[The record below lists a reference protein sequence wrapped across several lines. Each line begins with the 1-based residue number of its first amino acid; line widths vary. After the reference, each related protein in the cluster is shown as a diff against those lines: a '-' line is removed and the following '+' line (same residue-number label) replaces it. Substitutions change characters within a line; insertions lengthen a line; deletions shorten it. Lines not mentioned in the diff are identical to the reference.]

1 MATLLIACVASAQE
15 YGIGGP
21 LRLQPIPQESALSKS
36 MFSAPRH
43 ASPQHRTIEVDGE
56 RQMWW
61 GYYQSE
67 SRIVGLGTS
76 EAETY
81 WVGMGVPVS
90 QDICQDKVIKA
101 VRFMVAGSQF
111 MKDFSLWISEALPGD
126 GPSNYMKIPVDMSL
140 IKDNKMI
147 EVELPEPYTV
157 PTRKFYVGYTF
168 TITQANEVSNFPV
181 LINYDG
187 TNTPEAILIRTT
199 SKIPDWTDPA
209 DTESGYGELVLQ
221 VLLDGDFDHNA
232 VSANSSF
239 IDVYSLVGGTGNAQI
254 TLTSRGLGKVENIDY
269 TETTP
274 EGTSEERHLDLVPF
288 EGMGAQRV
296 VNITLTAD
304 AQSGRTQRTIKI
316 HKVNGVPN
324 ENGVAVSKGY
334 IVSLTQAAKKK
345 VLVEEFTGTWCGWC
359 PRGIVGLNKLNEKY
373 PDEVVTVAIHNDD
386 PMAIQY
392 GIEAPSFP
400 YAFVNR
406 TTPADPYL
414 GINGAPFGIGD
425 LVAEQ
430 LQIPAEASIALSEPQ
445 MDVNGKITFSTDLVF
460 NYSSDTAPYALA
472 FAVLTDGLTGDT
484 KKWAQANYYSHAAD
498 WAGYADL
505 KEWYEGA
512 SYMKQ
517 VYNHVA
523 IAGKGIANGLTG
535 SVKAPIVEGETK
547 TYSNY
552 INVSGNALTT
562 NLDQLSVVAMLINKT
577 TGAVVNADKR
587 AVKVVDNFP
596 VNSAT
601 IGAFD
606 MATAV
611 LGGTT
616 TVSVP
621 MKSVGR
627 AGVKS
632 IDYTVRAGAN
642 ESELMHVELAEPIKG
657 IGVSRY
663 VDFQIPAD
671 TITGIVTRSVLLK
684 KVNGEEN
691 ESKQSTSASGKLMTI
706 AKESP
711 RKTVIE
717 EYTGTWCMWC
727 CRGIAGLKRAHDEY
741 PNDIVLMA
749 IHSGSGNSSDPM
761 QNSVFNTVISGHNF
775 PSADVNRYR
784 PVDPYIGE
792 GTEGWGLGKVIE
804 DEQKKLAEAGV
815 NLSTPILDEATG
827 VINFTTD
834 VTFQINRRNAPYL
847 LSYVLIGDGLTGTTS
862 DWTQVNAY
870 SIYAGSYDD
879 DPYMKEIT
887 EWPIYVEGLV
897 YDHVALNALGIASGL
912 TGSLKNRVEE
922 GQVQSHSTQFNIKN
936 QTLAKKA
943 TKLYVAAMVYD
954 RDRKCFINAD
964 VKEVVSSTVGINTT
978 DMKAGELVEVARF
991 TADGKRISHAQK
1003 GLNIVRMSD
1012 GTVRKVMVR

>member
-1 MATLLIACVASAQE
+1 MAALLIACVASAQE
-15 YGIGGP
+15 FGIGGP
-21 LRLQPIPQESALSKS
+21 LRLKPIPQESALPQSI
-36 MFSAPRH
+36 FSAPRH
-43 ASPQHRTIEVDGE
+43 APQRRSIEIDSW
-56 RQMWW
+56 RQLWW
-61 GYYQSE
+61 GYFQPPGN
-67 SRIVGLGTS
+67 IVGLGTS

-90 QDICQDKVIKA
+90 QDICQDKEIKA
-101 VRFMVAGSQF
+101 VRFMVAATKY
-111 MKDFSLWISEALPGD
+111 MKDFAIWISEELPSEGS
-126 GPSNYMKIPVDMSL
+126 PNYTMIPVDMSL
-140 IKDNKMI
+140 INDNEMT
-147 EVELPEPYTV
+147 EVELPEPFTV

-168 TITQANEVSNFPV
+168 TITELNDVSSYPV

-187 TNTPEAILIRTT
+187 TNTSEALLLRT
-199 SKIPDWTDPA
+199 SQKIPDWLDPA
-209 DTESGYGELVLQ
+209 ESQAGYGELALQ
-221 VLLDGDFDHNA
+221 VLLDGEFDHNA
-232 VSANSSF
+232 VSVSSSF
-239 IDVYSLVGGTGNAQI
+239 VDAYTLVGGTGNAQL

-274 EGTSEERHLDLVPF
+274 EGTSEERHLDFEPF
-288 EGMGAQRV
+288 EGMGAQRI
-296 VNITLTAD
+296 VNIPLTAD
-304 AQSGRTQRTIKI
+304 AQSGRTQRTIRI
-316 HKVNGVPN
+316 HKVNGVNN

-334 IVSLTQAAKKK
+334 IVSLSQAAKKK

-359 PRGIVGLNKLNEKY
+359 PRGIVGLDKLNEKY
-373 PDEVVTVAIHNDD
+373 PDDVVTVAIHNDD
-386 PMAIQY
+386 PMAIDY
-392 GIEAPSFP
+392 GVNAPSFP
-400 YAFVNR
+400 YAMVGR
-406 TTPADPYL
+406 TTAADPYFGL
-414 GINGAPFGIGD
+414 NGEPFGIGD

-430 LQIPAEASIALSEPQ
+430 LQIPAEASIALSEPL
-445 MDVNGKITFSTDLVF
+445 MDANGKITFSTDLVF

-484 KKWAQANYYSHAAD
+484 KDWAQYNYYSHAAD
-498 WAGYADL
+498 WAGYPDL

-512 SYMKQ
+512 SYEKQ

-523 IAGKGIANGLTG
+523 IAAKGIANGLTG

-587 AVKVVDNFP
+587 AVKVAEDFP

-611 LGGTT
+611 LGKTT
-616 TVSVP
+616 TVCVP
-621 MKSVGR
+621 MKNLGR
-627 AGVKS
+627 QGVKN
-632 IDYTVRAGAN
+632 IDYTVRAGSN
-642 ESELMHVELAEPIKG
+642 ESEMMHMELAKPLNG
-657 IGVSRY
+657 IGVSGY

-671 TITGIVTRSVLLK
+671 TVSGIVTRSILLK
-684 KVNGEEN
+684 KVNGEDN

-717 EYTGTWCMWC
+717 EFTGTWCMWC
-727 CRGIAGLKRAHDEY
+727 GRGMAGLKRAHDEY

-749 IHSGSGNSSDPM
+749 IHSGSGSSVDPM
-761 QNSVFNTVISGHNF
+761 QNSVFNSIISGHAF

-784 PVDPYIGE
+784 AVDPYIGE
-792 GTEGWGLGKVIE
+792 GTDGWGLGKVIE
-804 DEQKKLAEAGV
+804 DEQKKLAEAGI
-815 NLSTPILDEATG
+815 NLSLPILDEETG

-847 LSYVLIGDGLTGTTS
+847 LSYVLIGDGLTGTGS

-887 EWPIYVEGLV
+887 EWPVYVEGLV

-936 QTLAKKA
+936 STLAKKA
-943 TKLYVAAMVYD
+943 SKLYVAAMVYD

-964 VKEVVSSTVGINTT
+964 VKEVVSSTVGIDNAT
-978 DMKAGELVEVARF
+978 MKAGELVEVARF

-1012 GTVRKVMVR
+1012 GSVRKVMVR